1 MVLILLG
8 PLHGHPTSAAVYLVV
23 FTVGCDGSLGAG
35 RGGGAVLSGSLGRRP
50 GLGAFPVT
58 VRICGQ
64 LSPCWAAGQSCSPSC
79 GGGLG
84 WPSCPFS
91 GWSLEPL
98 STIRERA
105 VVVKSLVH

>member
-8 PLHGHPTSAAVYLVV
+8 PLHGHPTSAAVYLAV

-35 RGGGAVLSGSLGRRP
+35 AGGGLSGSLGRRP

-84 WPSCPFS
+84 WPSCP
-91 GWSLEPL
+91 LEPL

-105 VVVKSLVH
+105 VVVKSLDH